1 MSHLWEKEKGG
12 ENKKK
17 GREEKGI
24 GKERKDGRRNKE
36 SLEAR

>member
-1 MSHLWEKEKGG
+1 MSHLWKKEKGG